1 MPLTG
6 KQKAHLRALA
16 HPLSPVVLVG
26 DAGLSD
32 AVVAKI
38 AVELERHELIKVK
51 IAEGA
56 DAMRE
61 AAAPVALA
69 TGAEVVQTIG
79 KTLVLYKAHPKDPQI
94 RLPSAEP
101 AAKKKA
107 APKAPAKRA
116 PAKRAP
122 AKRSPAPRS
131 KPRR

>member
-1 MPLTG
+1 MPLSG
-6 KQKAHLRALA
+6 RQKAHLRALA

-69 TGAEVVQTIG
+69 TGSEVVQTIG
-79 KTLVLYKAHPKDPQI
+79 KTLVLYKPHPKEPQI
-94 RLPSAEP
+94 RLPTAE
-101 AAKKKA
+101 A
-107 APKAPAKRA
+107 APGAKRKAPAKKV
-116 PAKRAP
+116 PAT
-122 AKRSPAPRS
+122 PRVVPRG

>member
-1 MPLTG
+1 VPLTG
-6 KQKAHLRALA
+6 RQKAHLRALA

-61 AAAPVALA
+61 AAEPVALS

-94 RLPSAEP
+94 QLPSAEP
-101 AAKKKA
+101 AATRKA
-107 APKAPAKRA
+107 ARKAPAKRA
-116 PAKRAP
+116 PT
-122 AKRSPAPRS
+122 KRSPAPRS